1 MIRVAKCLLI
11 CVVAGFTLS
20 VLAEDRVV
28 VIWNCE
34 LNDGMTQDDVQ
45 KLNGRWVKFVNE
57 NVAGG
62 DIRSFALTPIVGN
75 TTKFQSAFLV
85 QTTGSSSQMSG
96 LGNQILAFEGHF
108 DHINAT
114 ALYSRVQSPSVL
126 GEGYFGATISRLQ
139 RP

>member
-45 KLNGRWVKFVNE
+45 KANGRWVKFVNE

-62 DIRSFALTPIVGN
+62 DIRSFALTPIVGD
-75 TTKFQSAFLV
+75 TTKFQSAFPV

-96 LGNQILAFEGHF
+96 LEPIKCWLSRATLIISTLLFDDLTWINTSYFHF
-108 DHINAT
+108 H
-114 ALYSRVQSPSVL
+114 VGQSVNL
-126 GEGYFGATISRLQ
+126 
-139 RP
+139 

>member
-1 MIRVAKCLLI
+1 MMIRVAKCLLI

-45 KLNGRWVKFVNE
+45 KLNGRCVKFVNE

-62 DIRSFALTPIVGN
+62 DIRSFALTPIIGD
-75 TTKFQSAFLV
+75 TSMFQYIDSFPNLEAWTGM
-85 QTTGSSSQMSG
+85 QTAMDSDAGRS
-96 LGNQILAFEGHF
+96 
-108 DHINAT
+108 
-114 ALYSRVQSPSVL
+114 
-126 GEGYFGATISRLQ
+126 
-139 RP
+139 

>member
-1 MIRVAKCLLI
+1 MFA

-45 KLNGRWVKFVNE
+45 KVNDRWVKFVNE

-62 DIRSFALTPIVGN
+62 DIRSFALTPIIGD
-75 TTKFQSAFLV
+75 TTKFQYIDSFPNLEAWTGMQTAMDSDAGRSLDEAFDELQKCSNNTLHNAV
-85 QTTGSSSQMSG
+85 ESG
-96 LGNQILAFEGHF
+96 
-108 DHINAT
+108 
-114 ALYSRVQSPSVL
+114 
-126 GEGYFGATISRLQ
+126 
-139 RP
+139 

>member
-28 VIWNCE
+28 VIWYCE
-34 LNDGMTQDDVQ
+34 LNDGMTQDDVR

-62 DIRSFALTPIVGN
+62 DIRSFALTPTVGD
-75 TTKFQSAFLV
+75 TTKFQSAFPV
-85 QTTGSSSQMSG
+85 QTKGSSSQMSG
-96 LGNQILAFEGHF
+96 LEPIKCWL
-108 DHINAT
+108 
-114 ALYSRVQSPSVL
+114 SRTTLITSTPL
-126 GEGYFGATISRLQ
+126 FNDLRLD
-139 RP
+139 